1 MSVEVEALSK
11 KYGSN
16 QVINQLSFQ
25 INKGIFGL
33 LGDNGAGKTTLMKI
47 LATLLGFNE
56 GDVSMFGYSLR
67 KEPDAIRAMLGYLP
81 QNFDFFPDA
90 TITESMNYFAALK
103 GLIGQRRIQEE
114 ISQRLVE
121 VGLEEHAHKKIKQ
134 LSGGMKQRFGI
145 AQAMLNLPQLLIIDE
160 PTVGLDPKERIAFRN
175 LLHSFSEDRIV
186 LLSTHIVPDIS
197 STCDN
202 VLILKKGS
210 CLYNG
215 SVDEAIHKVEGKIW
229 LVEVDKGQLQQLSNE
244 SRIISVVRKRG
255 LMQVRL
261 LDNSPPEKYGEYTL
275 ETPNL
280 EDAYLYISDNERGP

>member
-81 QNFDFFPDA
+81 QSFDFFPDA
-90 TITESMNYFAALK
+90 TIIESMNYFAALK

-114 ISQRLVE
+114 ISQRLIE

-145 AQAMLNLPQLLIIDE
+145 AQAMLNLP
-160 PTVGLDPKERIAFRN
+160 
-175 LLHSFSEDRIV
+175 
-186 LLSTHIVPDIS
+186 
-197 STCDN
+197 
-202 VLILKKGS
+202 S
-210 CLYNG
+210 C
-215 SVDEAIHKVEGKIW
+215 
-229 LVEVDKGQLQQLSNE
+229 
-244 SRIISVVRKRG
+244 
-255 LMQVRL
+255 
-261 LDNSPPEKYGEYTL
+261 
-275 ETPNL
+275 
-280 EDAYLYISDNERGP
+280 